1 MSIEIVARKPSPSE
15 YESLVAAVGFRDHD
29 PVAVEVALR
38 NTPYCVCAVDEDEV
52 SGLGRIVGDGAISF
66 LLTTVIPPPLHQRR
80 GIGSRIVTALCKS
93 VEALPYRNVV
103 VEVVPLPGSQ
113 SFYERLGF
121 RASRTAGPGMVRW
134 FHEQ

>member
-1 MSIEIVARKPSPSE
+1 MSIEIVARKPSPSQ
-15 YESLVAAVGFRDHD
+15 YESLVAAAGFRRHD
-29 PVAVEVALR
+29 LVAVEVALR
-38 NTPYCVCAVDEDEV
+38 NTSYCVCAVEGDEV
-52 SGLGRIVGDGAISF
+52 IGLGRIVGDGAISF
-66 LLTTVIPPPLHQRR
+66 LLTNVIVHPSQQRR

-121 RASRTAGPGMVRW
+121 KASRDAGPGMVRW
-134 FHEQ
+134 FHKQ